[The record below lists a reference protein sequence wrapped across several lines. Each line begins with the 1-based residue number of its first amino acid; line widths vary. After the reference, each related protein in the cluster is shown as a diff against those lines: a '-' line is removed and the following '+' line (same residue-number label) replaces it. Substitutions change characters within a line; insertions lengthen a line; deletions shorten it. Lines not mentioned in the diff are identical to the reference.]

1 MFDVDESVV
10 ELEECVGSGVG
21 NAWSFSVCGVVTV
34 FDVDE
39 SMVELE
45 ECTGGVVALTL
56 WEMFSLPV
64 CVEVEF

>member
-34 FDVDE
+34 FGVCCRR
-39 SMVELE
+39 VH
-45 ECTGGVVALTL
+45 GGTRRVYGWCCGIDIVGN
-56 WEMFSLPV
+56 V
-64 CVEVEF
+64 